1 MHSILW
7 GEFHCQQFAIS
18 DIIIL
23 FSRVSRAESTWKH
36 FDKIIIIL

>member
-18 DIIIL
+18 DIII
-23 FSRVSRAESTWKH
+23 FVQQGISSRKYMET
-36 FDKIIIIL
+36 F